1 VRRPKPTR
9 ASVAV
14 FTEYHDTDD
23 QSRAYAA
30 SKIASGTA
38 PLTPESVRYMSE
50 EIARRKAAKARAA
63 AAQAELKKEKADG
76 LAG

>member
-14 FTEYHDTDD
+14 FTEYYDTDD

-30 SKIASGTA
+30 NKIASGTA
-38 PLTPESVRYMSE
+38 ALTPESVRYMGE

-63 AAQAELKKEKADG
+63 AVEAELKKDKADG